1 LIFFIANNQE
11 HNLKIERALEC
22 ALSIFFCYLLNIIN
36 IRFTN
41 KKYSKFNLFKNGEM
55 GKKFKNKD
63 LAAKLG
69 VSGTLVSLVLNN
81 KADQHGIRKDTQ
93 EKVLALARQMG
104 YFTMIAEKNETAPT
118 EDTPGIIGMIV
129 PSVND
134 PFISGITPYLQK
146 AFSSIGVGFSIITRD
161 PDDQR
166 FDRLTN
172 AFKKFFSG
180 LILVGETADDAT
192 IRTLRA
198 TDYPFILLE
207 KNLKTGKLN
216 SINTD
221 MAAGAQLVANHTKKF
236 GYKNII
242 IAADH
247 KTIKSDRQLI
257 DEIENALSIIQGVN
271 NPIVI
276 ELERIDSE
284 EEVNFEDF
292 DTFLR
297 PPFRAELIIT
307 LHSSLVYPIMTH
319 FTKKK
324 LRVPQDM
331 ALISIEEGVG
341 FDHIESPVTCLRRP
355 LQGMAIKAANMIW
368 TEIKNSGKGKF
379 KRQINITP
387 ELIIR
392 NSCGNI

>member
-1 LIFFIANNQE
+1 
-11 HNLKIERALEC
+11 
-22 ALSIFFCYLLNIIN
+22 
-36 IRFTN
+36 
-41 KKYSKFNLFKNGEM
+41 M

-63 LAAKLG
+63 LAARLG

-104 YFTMIAEKNETAPT
+104 YFNMIAEKNETAPT
-118 EDTPGIIGMIV
+118 EETPGIIGMIV
-129 PSVND
+129 PSLND
-134 PFISGITPYLQK
+134 PFITGITPYLQK
-146 AFSSIGVGFSIITRD
+146 AFSSIGVGFSIITKD
-161 PDDQR
+161 TDDQR

-207 KNLKTGKLN
+207 KNLKMGKLN
-216 SINTD
+216 TVNTD
-221 MAAGAQLVANHTKKF
+221 MAAGAQLVANHMKKF

-242 IAADH
+242 IAADR
-247 KTIKSDRQLI
+247 KTVKSDRQVI
-257 DEIENALSIIQGVN
+257 DEIENALSIIPGVN
-271 NPIVI
+271 NPALL
-276 ELERIDSE
+276 ELDMSAADGEP
-284 EEVNFEDF
+284 NFEDF
-292 DTFLR
+292 DSFLR
-297 PPFRAELIIT
+297 PPFRAELVIT
-307 LHSSLVYPIMTH
+307 LHSYIVYPLMTH
-319 FTKKK
+319 FRKRK
-324 LRVPQDM
+324 LRVPQDIS
-331 ALISIEEGVG
+331 LISMEEGPG
-341 FDHIESPVTCLRRP
+341 FDHMVSPITCLRKP
-355 LQGMAIKAANMIW
+355 LPGMAIKAANMIW

-387 ELIIR
+387 ELIVR